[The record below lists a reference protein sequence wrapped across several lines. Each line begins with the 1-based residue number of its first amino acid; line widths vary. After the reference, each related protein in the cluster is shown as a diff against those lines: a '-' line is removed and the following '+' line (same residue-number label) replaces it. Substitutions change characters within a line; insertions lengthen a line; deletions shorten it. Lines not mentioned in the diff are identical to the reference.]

1 MKKSFVLTSLT
12 ACAILFCCCCRESC
26 RNSVQRPSASD
37 SYPKEKGVTRIVQY
51 NVGVFSKEIDNSIPM
66 VAAMM
71 KEIGADAVSLN
82 ELDSCN
88 ARHGN
93 YQLAD
98 FAEAMRGWEFCYSR
112 AMAYREG
119 AYGVGIAVPDRIIE
133 SFTIPLPKGNGSEPR
148 ACTVVETKDYV
159 LASTHLD
166 YVDMPSTVVQ
176 ARTISEVLVKKYSKS
191 RKPVFLAGDM
201 NSYPDSETLREL
213 KKDWT
218 VLSVEKFTFSPRNPR
233 GCRDF
238 ILALDNKARYKVA
251 GSDVPTVFRDGD
263 VTVASDHLPVYVDV
277 KL

>member
-1 MKKSFVLTSLT
+1 MKKLLIASSLSVF
-12 ACAILFCCCCRESC
+12 AVLFCCC
-26 RNSVQRPSASD
+26 SVQSGKMPSTSD
-37 SYPKEKGVTRIVQY
+37 SYPKGKGVTRIVQY

-88 ARHGN
+88 TRHGN

-98 FAEAMRGWEFCYSR
+98 FAEAMGGWDCRYGR
-112 AMAYREG
+112 AMAYRGG
-119 AYGVGIAVPDRIIE
+119 AYGVGIAVPDRILD

-148 ACTVVETKDYV
+148 ACVVVETRDYV

-166 YVDMPSTVVQ
+166 YVDMPSIVVQ
-176 ARTISEVLVKKYSKS
+176 ARTISEVLANRYSKS

-201 NSYPDSETLREL
+201 NSYPDSETLKEL
-213 KKDWT
+213 RKHWT
-218 VLSVEKFTFSPRNPR
+218 VLSVEKFTFSPKNPR
-233 GCRDF
+233 GCIDF
-238 ILALDNKARYKVA
+238 ILALDNKARYKVS
-251 GSDVPTVFRDGD
+251 GSDVPTVFKSGD